1 MKKNL
6 CLLVLAATLFTY
18 SCKDKN
24 YVNATIIDL
33 GSPAADGCGFIVQMD
48 TLHRYSPLNLAD
60 KYKVNNLEVEV
71 DFKKEGDG
79 FSCGFNPTTIETIKI
94 NKIKK
99 R

>member
-1 MKKNL
+1 MKKFL
-6 CLLVLAATLFTY
+6 CLITLTVAAFTY

-24 YVNATIIDL
+24 YVNATIIDTGL
-33 GSPAADGCGFIVQMD
+33 PAADGCGYIVQID
-48 TLHRYSPLNLAD
+48 TTRYSPLNLAD
-60 KYKVNNLEVEV
+60 KYKVNNLAVEV

-79 FSCGFNPTTIETIKI
+79 FSCGFNPKLIETIKI